1 MGGNEGD
8 LEERNRKELWNFDSK
23 KKKEKK
29 KKKQCG
35 KN

>member
-8 LEERNRKELWNFDSK
+8 LEERNRKEFWNFDSK
-23 KKKEKK
+23 KKKE
-29 KKKQCG
+29 QCG